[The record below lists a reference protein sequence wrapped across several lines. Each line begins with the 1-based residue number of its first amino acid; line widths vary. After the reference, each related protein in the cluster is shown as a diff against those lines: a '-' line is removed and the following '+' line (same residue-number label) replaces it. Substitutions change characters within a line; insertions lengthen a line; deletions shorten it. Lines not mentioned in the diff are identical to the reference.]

1 MPKKNKDLII
11 IKIDKTKVKR
21 GHLPHISGSGQH
33 ADRRYRRRRTCES
46 KQKASI
52 KDQLEE

>member
-21 GHLPHISGSGQH
+21 GHLPHISGSGIH
-33 ADRRYRRRRTCES
+33 ADRRYRRKRTRES
-46 KQKASI
+46 KQRVSI
-52 KDQLEE
+52 EDQLK